1 MPSILRKSWSL
12 AARERS
18 EAVHRQSA
26 DWIPILRPQL
36 PDAKSLLP
44 YIRRIDECRIYTN
57 WGPLASEL
65 ERRLSNHWQLPDDS
79 VVSASSGTMAVAGAI
94 LATAGRARPDRPFAI
109 VPAYTFVASALAAEQ
124 CGYRPYIADI
134 NPNTWQLN
142 LDALESDLL
151 AQTGVVIAVA
161 PFGRAVEQ
169 NACGQFQQR
178 TGVPV
183 VIDGGASFEMVSDD
197 PQRYI
202 GEIPVAM
209 SFHAT
214 KSFSTAEGGCVAVRD
229 PALATRVTQG
239 LNFGFYTNRE
249 CVSPSTNGKMS
260 EYHAAVGLAELDSW
274 PAKRQALRA
283 VADRY
288 RNCLQPTGLADRFI
302 GAPTVAS
309 CYALW
314 PSADVDDARRLQEG
328 MKGSSIEFRLWYGN
342 GLHTQPYYRD
352 TLGSRVD
359 VTNRLAPLI
368 LGLPV
373 APDLSEDDVERVV
386 AVLNA
391 AVTTRSR

>member
-1 MPSILRKSWSL
+1 
-12 AARERS
+12 
-18 EAVHRQSA
+18 
-26 DWIPILRPQL
+26 
-36 PDAKSLLP
+36 
-44 YIRRIDECRIYTN
+44 
-57 WGPLASEL
+57 
-65 ERRLSNHWQLPDDS
+65 
-79 VVSASSGTMAVAGAI
+79 
-94 LATAGRARPDRPFAI
+94 
-109 VPAYTFVASALAAEQ
+109 
-124 CGYRPYIADI
+124 
-134 NPNTWQLN
+134 
-142 LDALESDLL
+142 
-151 AQTGVVIAVA
+151 
-161 PFGRAVEQ
+161 
-169 NACGQFQQR
+169 
-178 TGVPV
+178 
-183 VIDGGASFEMVSDD
+183 
-197 PQRYI
+197 
-202 GEIPVAM
+202 VAM

-342 GLHTQPYYRD
+342 GLDTQPYYRD